1 MSKFTPGP
9 WEMRHDGSRKWCE
22 YIITGKNNGTFTPT
36 TATIPRYTGQDEA
49 NARLIAAAPE
59 LYETL
64 KELINRLYHNAMA
77 FHELPKLMQNEL
89 INKGRRALAKV
100 EKGE

>member
-1 MSKFTPGP
+1 MSNFTPGP

-49 NARLIAAAPE
+49 NAHLISAAP
-59 LYETL
+59 
-64 KELINRLYHNAMA
+64 RLYDALKAIAEM
-77 FHELPKLMQNEL
+77 KINESTDCAQL
-89 INKGRRALAKV
+89 SALCIAIAKTALAKV